1 MGGSKEP
8 ARIVYALECARY
20 KNMHL
25 YFPLK
30 FDTVGSVFAK
40 LSKDVVKRTAE
51 INEVDTLFIQEVWIT
66 QYHAAQNTN
75 K

>member
-1 MGGSKEP
+1 
-8 ARIVYALECARY
+8 
-20 KNMHL
+20 MHL

-40 LSKDVVKRTAE
+40 LSKDVVKRMAE

-66 QYHAAQNTN
+66 RIFQRLAALNTG